1 MKKGICTIATIAVR
15 ISPSHSSEMVTQ
27 LLFGEQYTVLEE
39 ITQWIKIV
47 NKYDD
52 YEGWIPTNQFTI
64 SDKAYD
70 EALHCFSQRVFSNA
84 SLKEDESIIIPAA
97 SILPINKSGE
107 IQICGNIIHYDAP
120 LFNPEKQQIKKE
132 DIAENAKVFLG
143 SPYLW
148 GGKTFMGI
156 DCSGLVQNA
165 FRMSGIF
172 LPRDSGQQA
181 SMGETINLI
190 HEAESGDIA
199 FFDNEEGMI
208 NHTGIIIED
217 QQIIHS
223 SGLVRIDHLDQ
234 QGIFNKSTQ
243 KYTHKLRMIKKIL

>member
-1 MKKGICTIATIAVR
+1 MKKGICTLPVISVR
-15 ISPSHSSEMVTQ
+15 VSPSHQSEMVTQ
-27 LLFGEQYTVLEE
+27 LLFGEQYTVIEE
-39 ITQWIKIV
+39 TSEWLKIV
-47 NKYDD
+47 NKFDD
-52 YEGWIPTNQFTI
+52 YEGWIPANQFTL

-70 EALHCFSQRVFSNA
+70 EALHCFS
-84 SLKEDESIIIPAA
+84 LKAYSSAILNDDESIIIPAA
-97 SILPINKSGE
+97 SILPINNSGE
-107 IQICGNIIHYDAP
+107 VQICGNNLQFEDPI
-120 LFNPEKQQIKKE
+120 FNPEKQQIKKE
-132 DIAENAKVFLG
+132 DIAENAKTFLG

-181 SMGETINLI
+181 SMGETLNLI
-190 HEAESGDIA
+190 HEAEAGDIA
-199 FFDNEEGMI
+199 FFDNEEGII
-208 NHTGIIIED
+208 NHTGIVIED

-234 QGIFNKSTQ
+234 QGIFSKTSQ
-243 KYTHKLRMIKKIL
+243 KYTHKLRTIKKIL